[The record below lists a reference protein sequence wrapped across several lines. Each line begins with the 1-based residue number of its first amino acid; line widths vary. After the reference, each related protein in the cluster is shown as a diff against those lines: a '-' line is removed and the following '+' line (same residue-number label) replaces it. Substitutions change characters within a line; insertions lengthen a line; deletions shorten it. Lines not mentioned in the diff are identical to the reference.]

1 MRYSSARGGSAFR
14 GKTPESLNLILG
26 KLLKKRGWE
35 RKIKEFQAL
44 SNWPKIVGPKVAE
57 NSKPVRIEGKKLFV
71 KVENSVWK
79 NELIF
84 MEKDIK
90 EKLNKSVEGEVIKDI
105 IFVN

>member
-1 MRYSSARGGSAFR
+1 MRYTKA
-14 GKTPESLNLILG
+14 PESLSSVLG
-26 KLLKKRGWE
+26 NLLKKRGWE

-44 SNWPKIVGPKVAE
+44 SNWSKIVGPKVAE

-84 MEKDIK
+84 MEKEIK
-90 EKLNKSVEGEVIKDI
+90 NKLNQSVHSEVVKDI
-105 IFVN
+105 VFVN